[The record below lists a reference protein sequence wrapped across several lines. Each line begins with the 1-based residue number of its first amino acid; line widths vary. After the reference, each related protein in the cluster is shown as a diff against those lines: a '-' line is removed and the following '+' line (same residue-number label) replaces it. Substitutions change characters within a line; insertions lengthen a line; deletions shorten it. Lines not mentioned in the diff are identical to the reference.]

1 MKKRKSGI
9 LRKLLGR
16 VALWMAV
23 AAVTAV
29 AFSACSTK
37 KNTAATRNYQAFITR
52 YNVYFNGDEH
62 YKETQKE
69 MERAYEDDYSQQLF
83 MHPVEAYSNPKAP
96 QPSGSFTRSIEKA
109 QKAIQLHSIKKRPK
123 RKPGRSNDPEYK
135 KWLKREEY
143 NPFLHNAWMLMGRS
157 QYFNGDFLGAAST
170 FYYIAKHFSWL
181 PNTVT
186 EAKLWQARSYCGL
199 DWLFEA
205 ETILTRIKEDE
216 LTTGRLKELYYFTF
230 ADFYVRSRDN
240 AKAIPMLKEA
250 LGFAHGAQKTRLN
263 FLLGQLYSAEGDN
276 AAAYAAYRKAAGS
289 NSASYRTKFN
299 ARIKQ
304 SEVFQG
310 SDITPEVKSLLR
322 MTRYDRNKDYLDQ
335 IYYAIGNL
343 YLSRRD
349 TANAI
354 VNYVLAAEKSTRGGI
369 EKAISQATLGGLYFG
384 QARYD
389 LAQPCYAEAVPQLPD
404 NYPDI
409 ALLKRRS
416 DVLDELA
423 VYSQNVNLND
433 SLLRLSAMPEEQ
445 RLAVI
450 DKIIEDLKKKE
461 KEEADEAR
469 RAEYLAEQEAS
480 GSNLIQNNAQAPS
493 SFVLNSDNSWYF
505 YNTATR
511 NAGKTDFQKRWG
523 SRKLENDWRRR
534 NKASFSLD
542 DFGSGGD
549 DDEAQTGDGGE
560 NGSGD
565 GGGGNDEESKAA
577 AEEAAK
583 ANDPHFREYYLKQIP
598 MTDVEKTTAEDVI
611 REGLYNSGLILK
623 DKLEDFDAADG
634 EWQKLLNRYP
644 ENVYRLDIFY
654 NEYLMNVR
662 RDRPVEAERYR
673 QMILSEFPESNYG
686 KAMADPN
693 YIENLRSMFARQ
705 EALYEQAY
713 ESYLSDDNKRVHDAY
728 EKMVTDYPLSPL
740 MPKFMFLHALAFVTD
755 NKPEEFNATLKE
767 LLERY
772 PDTDVTPMASA
783 YLKGMAQGR
792 KLRSGGSNMRS
803 MLWDIRLTNDSTA
816 ISGDAE
822 IDFVLAPEEPHYLVL
837 LFSTDSISPNQLLF
851 DVARHNFTTYV
862 VRDFDLEVMNFGRL
876 GLLLVKGFQN
886 EGELNHYRSL
896 LAQDNGVI
904 IPAGVRPV
912 QISKSNFEKL
922 LQGAGSF
929 DDYFRFIGEESV
941 RETHESVLPPD
952 EYPSAEEMY
961 EDAPTEPVDESALP
975 TPEEI
980 VTTGS
985 EPSPATDVESDKDT
999 QVQSAPDKSTEPAGP
1014 VAAPEQTPAEPE
1026 TKAEPKPEA
1035 KPEPETKAEPET
1047 SPEVKPE
1054 AKPEPAPAVKPET
1067 VPAAKQEEQKAKEAP
1082 RTPAKPKQPAVP
1094 KPKPKTPVK
1103 PKPVPKPQ
1111 PKPQTPKLPDYPIG
1125 SEGDED

>member
-1 MKKRKSGI
+1 MWKVMSF
-9 LRKLLGR
+9 
-16 VALWMAV
+16 VAV
-23 AAVTAV
+23 AVAVA

-52 YNVYFNGDEH
+52 YNIYFNGDQH
-62 YKETQKE
+62 YKETLKE
-69 MERAYEDDYSQQLF
+69 MERAYEDDYSSQLF
-83 MHPVEAYSNPKAP
+83 MHPVEAYSDPKAP
-96 QPSGSFTRSIEKA
+96 KPSGSFTRSIEKA
-109 QKAIQLHSIKKRPK
+109 QKAIQLRSIKKRPK
-123 RKPGRSNDPEYK
+123 RKAGRSSDPEYK

-170 FYYIAKHFSWL
+170 FYYVAKHFSWL
-181 PNTVT
+181 PATVT

-216 LTTGRLKELYYFTF
+216 LTSGSLKELYYFTY
-230 ADFYVRSRDN
+230 ADFYVRSRDDV
-240 AKAIPMLKEA
+240 AAIPMLKEA
-250 LGFAHGAQKTRLN
+250 VRYAGGAQKTRMT
-263 FLLGQLYSAEGDN
+263 FLLGQLYAAVGDKG
-276 AAAYAAYRKAAGS
+276 AAYSAFKKAGAS

-304 SEVFQG
+304 SEVYQG
-310 SDITPEVKSLLR
+310 ADIEPEVKSLMR
-322 MTRYDRNKDYLDQ
+322 MTRYDRNKEYLDQ

-354 VNYVLAAEKSTRGGI
+354 ANYVLAAEKSTRGGI
-369 EKAISQATLGGLYFG
+369 EKAISQITLGGLYFE
-384 QARYD
+384 QHRYD
-389 LAQPCYAEAVPQLPD
+389 LAQPCYSEAVPQLPD

-409 ALLKRRS
+409 STLRRRS

-423 VYSQNVNLND
+423 VYSQNVVLND
-433 SLLRLSAMPEEQ
+433 SLLRLAAMPEEQ

-461 KEEADEAR
+461 KEEAEEAR
-469 RAEYLAEQEAS
+469 REEYLAEQEAA
-480 GSNLIQNNAQAPS
+480 GSNLKQENAQAPS
-493 SFVLNSDNSWYF
+493 TFVMNTDNSWYF

-534 NKASFSLD
+534 NKASFNLD
-542 DFGSGGD
+542 DFGSGGEEGEEQAENATEPENP
-549 DDEAQTGDGGE
+549 EAE
-560 NGSGD
+560 A
-565 GGGGNDEESKAA
+565 EAKAQ
-577 AEEAAK
+577 AEQEAK
-583 ANDPHFREYYLKQIP
+583 ANDPHFREYYLRQIP
-598 MTDVEKTTAEDVI
+598 STDAEKTTAEDVI
-611 REGLYNSGLILK
+611 REGLFNSGLILK

-634 EWQKLLNRYP
+634 EWQRLLTRYP
-644 ENVYRLDIFY
+644 DNIYRLDIYY

-662 RDRPVEAERYR
+662 RDRPQEAERYR
-673 QMILSEFPESNYG
+673 QMILTDFAESDYG

-705 EALYEQAY
+705 EQLYEDAY
-713 ESYLSDDNKRVHDAY
+713 SSYLADDNKKVHEAY
-728 EKMVTDYPLSPL
+728 EKMTADYPLSPL
-740 MPKFMFLHALAFVTD
+740 MPKFMFLHALAYVTD
-755 NKPEEFNATLKE
+755 NKPDEFNATLKE

-792 KLRSGGSNMRS
+792 KLRSGSSNMRG

-816 ISGDAE
+816 TGDAE
-822 IDFVLAPEEPHYLVL
+822 IEFVLAPEEPHYLVL
-837 LFSTDSISPNQLLF
+837 LFSTENISPNQLLF

-886 EGELNHYRSL
+886 EGELNHYRKL

-904 IPAGVRPV
+904 IPEGVRPV

-922 LQGAGSF
+922 LQGGGSF
-929 DDYFRFIGEESV
+929 DDYFRFIGEEDAKA
-941 RETHESVLPPD
+941 THEAVLPPD

-961 EDAPTEPVDESALP
+961 DNSETNDEAEGGDAT
-975 TPEEI
+975 
-980 VTTGS
+980 
-985 EPSPATDVESDKDT
+985 
-999 QVQSAPDKSTEPAGP
+999 
-1014 VAAPEQTPAEPE
+1014 
-1026 TKAEPKPEA
+1026 
-1035 KPEPETKAEPET
+1035 
-1047 SPEVKPE
+1047 
-1054 AKPEPAPAVKPET
+1054 APANTE
-1067 VPAAKQEEQKAKEAP
+1067 AADSVVNVDS
-1082 RTPAKPKQPAVP
+1082 TPAKPDSVVAPTKPVVKPDSVAAPAKPVVKSDSVAAPAKPVVKSDSVATPLAPVRTDSVAKPKLPTKPAVP
-1094 KPKPKTPVK
+1094 KPQAKPAPKAKPAV
-1103 PKPVPKPQ
+1103 PKPRPKPQ
-1111 PKPQTPKLPDYPIG
+1111 PVAPKLPDYPLG
-1125 SEGDED
+1125 SEGDEEE

>member
-1 MKKRKSGI
+1 MKKRIVGLSEAFSRRI
-9 LRKLLGR
+9 LLLI
-16 VALWMAV
+16 
-23 AAVTAV
+23 AVTIAV
-29 AFSACSTK
+29 MALPACSPK
-37 KNTAATRNYQAFITR
+37 KNTAATRNYQAFLTR

-62 YKETQKE
+62 YKETLKE
-69 MERAYEDDYSQQLF
+69 MERAYEDDYSSQVL

-123 RKPGRSNDPEYK
+123 RKAGKGNDPEYK

-143 NPFLHNAWMLMGRS
+143 NPFLHNAWMMMGRS

-170 FYYIAKHFSWL
+170 FYYISKHFSWL
-181 PNTVT
+181 PATVT

-205 ETILTRIKEDE
+205 ETILTRITEDE
-216 LTTGRLKELYYFTF
+216 LTSSTLKELYYFTY
-230 ADFYVRSRDN
+230 ADFYVRSHDN

-250 LGFAHGAQKTRLN
+250 LGYAHGAQKTRLN

-276 AAAYAAYRKAAGS
+276 AAAYTAYKKAAGS

-310 SDITPEVKSLLR
+310 ADITPEVNSLRR
-322 MTRYDRNKDYLDQ
+322 MTRYDRNKEYLDQ

-354 VNYVLAAEKSTRGGI
+354 ANYVLAAEKSTRNGI
-369 EKAISQATLGGLYFG
+369 EKAISQVTLGGLYYE

-389 LAQPCYAEAVPQLPD
+389 MAQPCYAEAVPQLPD
-404 NYPDI
+404 SYPEI
-409 ALLKRRS
+409 AMLKRRS

-423 VYSQNVNLND
+423 VYTQNVVLND
-433 SLLRLSAMPEEQ
+433 SLLRLAAMPEEE

-450 DKIIEDLKKKE
+450 DKIIDDLKKKE

-469 RAEYLAEQEAS
+469 RAEYLAEQEAA
-480 GSNLIQNNAQAPS
+480 GSNLVQNNAAAPS
-493 SFVLNSDNSWYF
+493 TFTLNTDNSWYF

-523 SRKLENDWRRR
+523 SRKLEDDWRRR
-534 NKASFSLD
+534 NKSSFNMS
-542 DFGSGGD
+542 DFGSSSAD
-549 DDEAQTGDGGE
+549 DLPDEGE
-560 NGSGD
+560 AEGEGSETD
-565 GGGGNDEESKAA
+565 NMTDEERAEAKAQ

-583 ANDPHFREYYLKQIP
+583 ASDPHYREYYLRQIP

-611 REGLYNSGLILK
+611 REGLFNSGLILK
-623 DKLEDFDAADG
+623 DKMEDFDAADS
-634 EWQKLLNRYP
+634 EWQRLMGRYP
-644 ENVYRLDIFY
+644 DNIYRLDIYY

-673 QMILSEFPESNYG
+673 QLILTEFPESDYG

-693 YIENLRSMFARQ
+693 YIENLRTMFARQ
-705 EALYEQAY
+705 EALYEKAY
-713 ESYLSDDNKRVHDAY
+713 EAYLSDDNASVHKAY
-728 EKMVTDYPLSPL
+728 EQMTADFPLSPL

-755 NKPEEFNATLKE
+755 EKPEEFNATLKE
-767 LLERY
+767 MLERY
-772 PDTDVTPMASA
+772 PNTDMTPMASA

-792 KLRSGGSNMRS
+792 ELRKGGGSNMRS

-816 ISGDAE
+816 LGSDANIE
-822 IDFVLAPEEPHYLVL
+822 FVLAPEEPHYLVL
-837 LFSTDSISPNQLLF
+837 LFSTENISPNRLLY

-886 EGELNHYRSL
+886 EAELNHYRSL

-904 IPAGVRPV
+904 IPEGVRPV

-941 RETHESVLPPD
+941 KATHESVLPPE
-952 EYPSAEEMY
+952 EYPTAEEMY
-961 EDAPTEPVDESALP
+961 DTAPETPETADESE
-975 TPEEI
+975 TP
-980 VTTGS
+980 
-985 EPSPATDVESDKDT
+985 
-999 QVQSAPDKSTEPAGP
+999 VQID
-1014 VAAPEQTPAEPE
+1014 
-1026 TKAEPKPEA
+1026 
-1035 KPEPETKAEPET
+1035 
-1047 SPEVKPE
+1047 
-1054 AKPEPAPAVKPET
+1054 T
-1067 VPAAKQEEQKAKEAP
+1067 VPAALPADTVPADTVPADTVPAQPKPVLVPDTVPA
-1082 RTPAKPKQPAVP
+1082 TPAVTVPKAEPTPADSVKTVEKPAAPVAPVKKSDVP
-1094 KPKPKTPVK
+1094 KPQ
-1103 PKPVPKPQ
+1103 PKPAETKKPAVPKPQ
-1111 PKPQTPKLPDYPIG
+1111 PKPQTPTLPDYPIG
-1125 SEGDED
+1125 TEGDDDD